1 MYSSLLRQLDIKLLI
16 AFQVIHSEGHLTRAA
31 IRCGLTQSALSQSL
45 NRLRTIFDD
54 PLFVRTAAGMAP
66 TEKANALAP
75 TIQDVLDR
83 LGGIITGERSF
94 DPMKSERTMR
104 IGTYQFATITLA
116 PHLLEIFQKQA
127 PRARIQFIHAGPAE
141 APGLLARGEIDLAI
155 APFREVAEGLYKTVL
170 MTGDVVVVS
179 CPDWTDRHGEI
190 TEASYFAA
198 GHISIVNQGLQADP
212 IEAHLDNTG
221 QRRRIAISVPH
232 YVTALHL
239 ASRSDLLATLPRKP
253 AEWLGNQRRIAIHN
267 APIRLPPIKLSVVW
281 HQRSTLD
288 PFVQWGLQIIRDHR
302 DRLLEAPGE

>member
-31 IRCGLTQSALSQSL
+31 VRCGLTQSALSQSL
-45 NRLRTIFDD
+45 GRLRVIFDD
-54 PLFVRTAAGMAP
+54 PLFVRTASGMAP

-83 LGGIITGERSF
+83 LGGIIAGERSF
-94 DPMKSERTMR
+94 DPTKSDRTLR

-116 PHLLEIFQKQA
+116 PHLLEIFQAQA
-127 PRARIQFIHAGPAE
+127 PRAKIQFVHAGPIE
-141 APGLLARGEIDLAI
+141 APGMLARGDLDLAI
-155 APFREVAEGLYKTVL
+155 APFREVAEGLHKTVL

-179 CPDWTDRHGEI
+179 RSDWTEKFGPL

-198 GHISIVNQGLQADP
+198 SHISLVNQGLQADP
-212 IEAHLDNTG
+212 IEAHLDNTL

-253 AEWLGNQRRIAIHN
+253 AEWLGNQRRIAIHK
-267 APIRLPPIKLSVVW
+267 APIRLPPVKLSVVW

-288 PFVQWGLQIIRDHR
+288 PFVQWVLQIVWNHR
-302 DRLLEAPGE
+302 EKLLEVPDE